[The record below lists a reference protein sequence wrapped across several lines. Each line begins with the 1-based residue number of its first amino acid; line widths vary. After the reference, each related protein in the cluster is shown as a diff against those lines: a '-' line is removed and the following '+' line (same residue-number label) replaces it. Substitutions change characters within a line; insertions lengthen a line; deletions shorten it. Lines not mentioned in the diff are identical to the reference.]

1 MFFFW
6 LVLSKL
12 FVPTWF
18 PTPTSI
24 NSCLLISFILFKVY
38 RWCALITQQLYL
50 PLKGIINSYEK
61 FPAYTALKMFS
72 KEKQL
77 SLEIV
82 KPVVALNEIR
92 NKKYKDDIEKKW
104 CLVVL
109 LLNKASPSFNDVIHE
124 FCLLLRY
131 LAVTRP
137 VEYHINVTASG
148 SSPWKRVM
156 KYMIPTVLFR

>member
-1 MFFFW
+1 
-6 LVLSKL
+6 
-12 FVPTWF
+12 
-18 PTPTSI
+18 
-24 NSCLLISFILFKVY
+24 
-38 RWCALITQQLYL
+38 
-50 PLKGIINSYEK
+50 
-61 FPAYTALKMFS
+61 MFS

-82 KPVVALNEIR
+82 KPVVALNEVR
-92 NKKYKDDIEKKW
+92 NKKYKDDIEKKC

-109 LLNKASPSFNDVIHE
+109 PLNKVSPSLNDVIHE

>member
-24 NSCLLISFILFKVY
+24 NSCLLISFILYKVY

-50 PLKGIINSYEK
+50 PLKGIINSYKK
-61 FPAYTALKMFS
+61 FPAYTALTMFS

-82 KPVVALNEIR
+82 KAIVALNEVR

-109 LLNKASPSFNDVIHE
+109 LLNKASPSLNDVIHE

>member
-1 MFFFW
+1 M
-6 LVLSKL
+6 
-12 FVPTWF
+12 
-18 PTPTSI
+18 
-24 NSCLLISFILFKVY
+24 
-38 RWCALITQQLYL
+38 YL

-61 FPAYTALKMFS
+61 FSAYIALRYFS

-82 KPVVALNEIR
+82 KALVALNEVW
-92 NKKYKDDIEKKW
+92 NKKYKDDIQKKN
-104 CLVVL
+104 CLVML
-109 LLNKASPSFNDVIHE
+109 LLNKASPSFNDVIHD
-124 FCLLLRY
+124 FCLLSRY